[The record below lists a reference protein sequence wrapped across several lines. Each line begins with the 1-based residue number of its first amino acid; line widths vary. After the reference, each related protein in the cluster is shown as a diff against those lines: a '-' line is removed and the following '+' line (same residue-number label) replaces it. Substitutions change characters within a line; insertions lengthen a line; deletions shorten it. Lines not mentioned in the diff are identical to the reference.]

1 MLMRL
6 AICDDSIAERELII
20 SAIEDFF
27 SRLDTTCLPFSSGED
42 LVEYVSKTN
51 DPIDAI
57 FLDIEMGQMD
67 GISAAQEVRS
77 FLPNVPIVFITSH
90 KELAPDGYEVQAFRF
105 ICKPIERSK
114 LLSALSSLKTHIT
127 SKFSIVVRHDGE
139 DEIIPIESILW
150 IESDNNDVRFI
161 CENKTITTRMRLKDA
176 WNELS
181 DISTGRF
188 AYSHRCTIVNL
199 SHVKSLSSS
208 QVKLDNGASLMLSRG
223 CEMDLKNQLFE
234 YVRHFA
240 H

>member
-1 MLMRL
+1 MRL
-6 AICDDSIAERELII
+6 AVCDDSIAERTLIVSVI
-20 SAIEDFF
+20 DDFF
-27 SRLDTTCLPFSSGED
+27 SKLDTTCLPFSSGEE
-42 LVEYVSKTN
+42 LVEYISKTN
-51 DPIDAI
+51 DSIDAI

-67 GISAAQEVRS
+67 GMTAAHEVRKA
-77 FLPNVPIVFITSH
+77 LPNVPIIFITSH

-105 ICKPIERSK
+105 VCKPIDRNK
-114 LLSALSSLKTHIT
+114 LISALSSLKTHLL
-127 SKFSIVVRHDGE
+127 SKVSIVVRHNGE
-139 DEIIPIESILW
+139 DVIIPLDSILW
-150 IESDNNDVRFI
+150 IESDNNDVRII
-161 CENKTITTRMRLKDA
+161 CENKTITTRMRLRDA

-223 CEMDLKNQLFE
+223 CEKDLKNQLFE

>member
-1 MLMRL
+1 MRL
-6 AICDDSIAERELII
+6 AVCDDSIAERTLIV
-20 SAIEDFF
+20 SVIEYFF
-27 SRLDTTCLPFSSGED
+27 SKLDTTCLPFSSGEE
-42 LVEYVSKTN
+42 LVEYISKTN
-51 DPIDAI
+51 DSIDAI

-67 GISAAQEVRS
+67 GMTAAHEVRKA
-77 FLPNVPIVFITSH
+77 LPNVPIIFITSH

-105 ICKPIERSK
+105 VCKPIDRNK
-114 LLSALSSLKTHIT
+114 LISALSSLKTHLL
-127 SKFSIVVRHDGE
+127 SKVSIVVRHNGE
-139 DEIIPIESILW
+139 DVIIPLDSILW
-150 IESDNNDVRFI
+150 IESDNNDVRII
-161 CENKTITTRMRLKDA
+161 CENKTITTRMRLRDA

-223 CEMDLKNQLFE
+223 CEKDLKNQLFE

>member
-1 MLMRL
+1 MRL
-6 AICDDSIAERELII
+6 AVCDDSIAERTLIV
-20 SAIEDFF
+20 SVIEDFF
-27 SRLDTTCLPFSSGED
+27 SKLDTTCLPFSSGEE
-42 LVEYVSKTN
+42 LVEYISKTN
-51 DPIDAI
+51 DSIDAI

-67 GISAAQEVRS
+67 GMTAAHEVRKA
-77 FLPNVPIVFITSH
+77 LPNVPIIFITSH
-90 KELAPDGYEVQAFRF
+90 KELSPDGYEVQAFRF
-105 ICKPIERSK
+105 VCKPIDRNK
-114 LLSALSSLKTHIT
+114 LISALSSLKTHLL
-127 SKFSIVVRHDGE
+127 SKVSIVVRHNGE
-139 DEIIPIESILW
+139 DVIIPLDSILW
-150 IESDNNDVRFI
+150 IESDNNDVRII
-161 CENKTITTRMRLKDA
+161 CENKTITTRMRLRDA

>member
-1 MLMRL
+1 MRL
-6 AICDDSIAERELII
+6 AVCDDSIAERTLIV
-20 SAIEDFF
+20 SVIEDFF
-27 SRLDTTCLPFSSGED
+27 SKLDTTCLPFSSGEE
-42 LVEYVSKTN
+42 LVEYISKTN
-51 DPIDAI
+51 DSIDAI

-67 GISAAQEVRS
+67 GMTAAHEVRKA
-77 FLPNVPIVFITSH
+77 LPNVPIIFITSH

-105 ICKPIERSK
+105 VCKPIDRNK
-114 LLSALSSLKTHIT
+114 LISALSSLKTHLL
-127 SKFSIVVRHDGE
+127 SKVSIVVRHNGE
-139 DEIIPIESILW
+139 DVIIPLDSILW
-150 IESDNNDVRFI
+150 IESDNNDVRII
-161 CENKTITTRMRLKDA
+161 CENKTITIRMRLRDA

-223 CEMDLKNQLFE
+223 CEKDLKNQLFE

>member
-1 MLMRL
+1 MRL
-6 AICDDSIAERELII
+6 AVCDDSIAERTLIV
-20 SAIEDFF
+20 SVIEDFF
-27 SRLDTTCLPFSSGED
+27 SKLDTTCLPFSSGEE
-42 LVEYVSKTN
+42 LVEYISKTN
-51 DPIDAI
+51 DSIDAI

-67 GISAAQEVRS
+67 GMTAAHEVRKA
-77 FLPNVPIVFITSH
+77 LPNVPIIFITSH

-105 ICKPIERSK
+105 VCKPIDRNK
-114 LLSALSSLKTHIT
+114 LISALSSLKTHLLN
-127 SKFSIVVRHDGE
+127 KVSIVVRHNGE
-139 DEIIPIESILW
+139 DVIIPLDSILW
-150 IESDNNDVRFI
+150 IESDNNDVRII
-161 CENKTITTRMRLKDA
+161 CENKTITTRMRLRDA

-208 QVKLDNGASLMLSRG
+208 QVKLDNGGSLMLSRG
-223 CEMDLKNQLFE
+223 CEKDLKNQLFE

>member
-1 MLMRL
+1 MRL
-6 AICDDSIAERELII
+6 AVCDDSIAERTLIV
-20 SAIEDFF
+20 SVIEDFF
-27 SRLDTTCLPFSSGED
+27 SKVDTTCLPFSSGEE
-42 LVEYVSKTN
+42 LVEYISKTN
-51 DPIDAI
+51 DSIDAI

-67 GISAAQEVRS
+67 GMTAAHEVRKA
-77 FLPNVPIVFITSH
+77 LPNVPIIFITGH

-105 ICKPIERSK
+105 VCKPIDRNK
-114 LLSALSSLKTHIT
+114 LISALSSLKTHLL
-127 SKFSIVVRHDGE
+127 SKVSIVVRHNGE
-139 DEIIPIESILW
+139 DVIIPLDSILW
-150 IESDNNDVRFI
+150 IESDNNDVRII
-161 CENKTITTRMRLKDA
+161 CENKTITTRMRLRDA

-223 CEMDLKNQLFE
+223 CEKDLKNQLFE

>member
-1 MLMRL
+1 MRL
-6 AICDDSIAERELII
+6 AVCDDSIAERTLIV
-20 SAIEDFF
+20 SVIEDFF
-27 SRLDTTCLPFSSGED
+27 SKLDTTCLPFSSGEE
-42 LVEYVSKTN
+42 LVEYISKTN
-51 DPIDAI
+51 DSIDAI

-67 GISAAQEVRS
+67 GMTAAHEVRKA
-77 FLPNVPIVFITSH
+77 LPNVPIIFITSH

-105 ICKPIERSK
+105 VCKPIDRNK
-114 LLSALSSLKTHIT
+114 LISALSSLKTHLL
-127 SKFSIVVRHDGE
+127 SKVSIVVRHNGE
-139 DEIIPIESILW
+139 DVIIPLDSILW
-150 IESDNNDVRFI
+150 IESDNNDVRII
-161 CENKTITTRMRLKDA
+161 CENKTITTRMRLRDA

-199 SHVKSLSSS
+199 SHVKCLSSS

-223 CEMDLKNQLFE
+223 CEKDLKNQLFE

>member
-1 MLMRL
+1 MRL
-6 AICDDSIAERELII
+6 AVCDDSIAERTLIV
-20 SAIEDFF
+20 SVIEDFF
-27 SRLDTTCLPFSSGED
+27 SKLDTTCLPFSSGEE
-42 LVEYVSKTN
+42 LVEYISKTN
-51 DPIDAI
+51 DSIDAI

-67 GISAAQEVRS
+67 GMTAAHEVRKA
-77 FLPNVPIVFITSH
+77 LPNVPIIFITSH

-105 ICKPIERSK
+105 VCKPIDRNK
-114 LLSALSSLKTHIT
+114 LISALSSLKTHLL
-127 SKFSIVVRHDGE
+127 SKVSIVVRHNGE
-139 DEIIPIESILW
+139 DVIIPLDSILW
-150 IESDNNDVRFI
+150 IESDNNDVRII
-161 CENKTITTRMRLKDA
+161 CENKTITTRMRLRDA

-223 CEMDLKNQLFE
+223 CEMDLKDQLFE

>member
-1 MLMRL
+1 MRL
-6 AICDDSIAERELII
+6 AVCDDSIAERTLIV
-20 SAIEDFF
+20 SVIEDFF
-27 SRLDTTCLPFSSGED
+27 SKLDTTCLPFSSGEE
-42 LVEYVSKTN
+42 LVEYISKTN
-51 DPIDAI
+51 DSIDAI

-67 GISAAQEVRS
+67 GMTAAHEVRKA
-77 FLPNVPIVFITSH
+77 LPNVPIIFITSH

-105 ICKPIERSK
+105 VCKPIDRNK
-114 LLSALSSLKTHIT
+114 LISALSSLKTHLL
-127 SKFSIVVRHDGE
+127 SKVSIVVRHNGE
-139 DEIIPIESILW
+139 DVIIPLDSILW
-150 IESDNNDVRFI
+150 IESDNNDVRII
-161 CENKTITTRMRLKDA
+161 CENKTITTRMRLRDA

>member
-1 MLMRL
+1 MRL
-6 AICDDSIAERELII
+6 AVCDDSIAERTLIV
-20 SAIEDFF
+20 SVIEDFF
-27 SRLDTTCLPFSSGED
+27 SKLDTTCLPFSSGEE
-42 LVEYVSKTN
+42 LVEYISKTN
-51 DPIDAI
+51 DSIDAI

-67 GISAAQEVRS
+67 GMTAAHEVRKA
-77 FLPNVPIVFITSH
+77 LPNVPIIFITSH

-105 ICKPIERSK
+105 VCKPIDRNK
-114 LLSALSSLKTHIT
+114 LISALSSLKTHLL
-127 SKFSIVVRHDGE
+127 SKVSIVFRHNGE
-139 DEIIPIESILW
+139 DVIIPLDSILW
-150 IESDNNDVRFI
+150 IESDNNDVRII
-161 CENKTITTRMRLKDA
+161 CENKTITTRMRLRDA

-223 CEMDLKNQLFE
+223 CEKDLKNQLFE

>member
-1 MLMRL
+1 MRL
-6 AICDDSIAERELII
+6 AVCDDSIAERTLIV
-20 SAIEDFF
+20 SVIEDFF
-27 SRLDTTCLPFSSGED
+27 SKLDTTCLPFSSGEE
-42 LVEYVSKTN
+42 LVEYISKTN
-51 DPIDAI
+51 DSIDAI
-57 FLDIEMGQMD
+57 FLDIEMGQMN
-67 GISAAQEVRS
+67 GMTAAHEVRKA
-77 FLPNVPIVFITSH
+77 LPNVPIIFITSH

-105 ICKPIERSK
+105 VCKPIDRNK
-114 LLSALSSLKTHIT
+114 LISALSSLKTHLL
-127 SKFSIVVRHDGE
+127 SKVSIVVRHNGE
-139 DEIIPIESILW
+139 DVIIPLDSILW
-150 IESDNNDVRFI
+150 IESDNNDVRII
-161 CENKTITTRMRLKDA
+161 CENKTITTRMRLRDA

>member
-1 MLMRL
+1 MRL
-6 AICDDSIAERELII
+6 AVCDDSIAERTLIV
-20 SAIEDFF
+20 SVIEDFF
-27 SRLDTTCLPFSSGED
+27 SKLDTTCLPFSSGEE
-42 LVEYVSKTN
+42 LVEYISKTN
-51 DPIDAI
+51 DSIDAI

-67 GISAAQEVRS
+67 GMTAAHEVRKA
-77 FLPNVPIVFITSH
+77 LPNVPIIFITSH

-105 ICKPIERSK
+105 VCKPIDRNK
-114 LLSALSSLKTHIT
+114 LISALSSLKTHLL
-127 SKFSIVVRHDGE
+127 SKVSIVVRHNGE
-139 DEIIPIESILW
+139 DVIIPLDSILW
-150 IESDNNDVRFI
+150 IESDNNDVRII
-161 CENKTITTRMRLKDA
+161 CENKTITTRMRLRDA

-223 CEMDLKNQLFE
+223 CEKDLKNQLFE

>member
-1 MLMRL
+1 MRL
-6 AICDDSIAERELII
+6 AVCDDSIAERTLIV
-20 SAIEDFF
+20 SVIEDFF
-27 SRLDTTCLPFSSGED
+27 SKLDTTCLPFSSGEE
-42 LVEYVSKTN
+42 LVEYISKTN
-51 DPIDAI
+51 DSIDAI

-67 GISAAQEVRS
+67 GMTAAHEVRKA
-77 FLPNVPIVFITSH
+77 LPNVPIIFITSH

-105 ICKPIERSK
+105 VCKPIDRNN
-114 LLSALSSLKTHIT
+114 LISALSSLKTHLL
-127 SKFSIVVRHDGE
+127 SKVSIVVRHNGE
-139 DEIIPIESILW
+139 DVIIPLDSILW
-150 IESDNNDVRFI
+150 IESDNNDVRII
-161 CENKTITTRMRLKDA
+161 CENKTITTRMRLRDA

-223 CEMDLKNQLFE
+223 CEKDLKNQLFE

>member
-1 MLMRL
+1 MRL
-6 AICDDSIAERELII
+6 AVCDDSIAERTLIV
-20 SAIEDFF
+20 SVIEDFF
-27 SRLDTTCLPFSSGED
+27 SKLDTTCLPFSSGEE
-42 LVEYVSKTN
+42 LVEYISKTN
-51 DPIDAI
+51 DSIDAI

-67 GISAAQEVRS
+67 GMTAAHEVRKA
-77 FLPNVPIVFITSH
+77 LPNVPIIFITSH

-105 ICKPIERSK
+105 VCKPIDRNK
-114 LLSALSSLKTHIT
+114 LISALSSLKTHLLN
-127 SKFSIVVRHDGE
+127 KVSIVVRHNGE
-139 DEIIPIESILW
+139 DVIIPLDSILW
-150 IESDNNDVRFI
+150 IESDNNDVRII
-161 CENKTITTRMRLKDA
+161 CENKTITTRMRLRDA

-223 CEMDLKNQLFE
+223 CEKDLKNQLFE

>member
-1 MLMRL
+1 MRL
-6 AICDDSIAERELII
+6 AVCDDSIAERTLIV
-20 SAIEDFF
+20 SVIEDFF
-27 SRLDTTCLPFSSGED
+27 SKVDTTCLPFSSGEE
-42 LVEYVSKTN
+42 LVEYISKTN
-51 DPIDAI
+51 DSIDAI

-67 GISAAQEVRS
+67 GMTAAHEVRKA
-77 FLPNVPIVFITSH
+77 LPNVPIIFITSH

-105 ICKPIERSK
+105 VCKPIDRNK
-114 LLSALSSLKTHIT
+114 LISALSSLKTHLL
-127 SKFSIVVRHDGE
+127 SKVSIVVRHNGE
-139 DEIIPIESILW
+139 DVIIPLDSILW
-150 IESDNNDVRFI
+150 IESDNNDVRII
-161 CENKTITTRMRLKDA
+161 CENKTITTRMRLRDA

-188 AYSHRCTIVNL
+188 AYSHRCSIVNL

-223 CEMDLKNQLFE
+223 CEKDLKNQLFE

>member
-1 MLMRL
+1 MRL
-6 AICDDSIAERELII
+6 AVCDDSIAERTLIV
-20 SAIEDFF
+20 SVIEDFF
-27 SRLDTTCLPFSSGED
+27 SKLDTTCLPFSSGEE
-42 LVEYVSKTN
+42 LVEYISKTN
-51 DPIDAI
+51 DSIDAI

-67 GISAAQEVRS
+67 GMTAAHEVRKA
-77 FLPNVPIVFITSH
+77 LPNVPIIFITSH
-90 KELAPDGYEVQAFRF
+90 KELAHDGYEVQAFRF
-105 ICKPIERSK
+105 VCKPIDRNK
-114 LLSALSSLKTHIT
+114 LISALSSLKTHLL
-127 SKFSIVVRHDGE
+127 SKVSIVVRHNGE
-139 DEIIPIESILW
+139 DVIIPLDSILW
-150 IESDNNDVRFI
+150 IESDNNDVRII
-161 CENKTITTRMRLKDA
+161 CENKTITTRMRLRDA

>member
-1 MLMRL
+1 MRL
-6 AICDDSIAERELII
+6 AVCDDSIAERTLIV
-20 SAIEDFF
+20 SVIEDFF
-27 SRLDTTCLPFSSGED
+27 SKLDTTCLPFSSGEE
-42 LVEYVSKTN
+42 LVEYISKTN
-51 DPIDAI
+51 DSIDAI

-67 GISAAQEVRS
+67 GMTAAHEVRKA
-77 FLPNVPIVFITSH
+77 LPNVPIIFITSH

-105 ICKPIERSK
+105 VCKPIDRNK
-114 LLSALSSLKTHIT
+114 LISALSSLKTHLL
-127 SKFSIVVRHDGE
+127 SKVSIVVRHNGE
-139 DEIIPIESILW
+139 DVIIPLDSILW
-150 IESDNNDVRFI
+150 IESDNNDVRII
-161 CENKTITTRMRLKDA
+161 CENKTITTRMRLRDA

-199 SHVKSLSSS
+199 SHVKSLSAS

>member
-1 MLMRL
+1 MRL
-6 AICDDSIAERELII
+6 AVCDDSIAERTLIV
-20 SAIEDFF
+20 SVIEDFF
-27 SRLDTTCLPFSSGED
+27 SKVDTTCLPFSSGEE
-42 LVEYVSKTN
+42 LVEYISKTN
-51 DPIDAI
+51 DSIDAI

-67 GISAAQEVRS
+67 GMTAAHEVRKA
-77 FLPNVPIVFITSH
+77 LPNVPIIFITSH

-105 ICKPIERSK
+105 VCKPIDRNK
-114 LLSALSSLKTHIT
+114 LISALSSLKTHLL
-127 SKFSIVVRHDGE
+127 SKVSIVVRHNGE
-139 DEIIPIESILW
+139 DVIIPLDSILW
-150 IESDNNDVRFI
+150 IESDNNDVRII
-161 CENKTITTRMRLKDA
+161 CENKTITTRMRLRDA

-223 CEMDLKNQLFE
+223 CEKDLKNQLFE

>member
-1 MLMRL
+1 MRL
-6 AICDDSIAERELII
+6 AVCDDSIAERTLIVSI
-20 SAIEDFF
+20 IEDFF
-27 SRLDTTCLPFSSGED
+27 SKLDTTCLPFSSGEE
-42 LVEYVSKTN
+42 LVEYISKTN
-51 DPIDAI
+51 DSIDAI

-67 GISAAQEVRS
+67 GMTAAHEVRKA
-77 FLPNVPIVFITSH
+77 LPNVPIIFITSH

-105 ICKPIERSK
+105 VCKPIDRNK
-114 LLSALSSLKTHIT
+114 LISALSSLKTHLL
-127 SKFSIVVRHDGE
+127 SKVSIVVRHNGE
-139 DEIIPIESILW
+139 DVIIPLDSILW
-150 IESDNNDVRFI
+150 IESDNNDVRII
-161 CENKTITTRMRLKDA
+161 CENKTITTRMRLRDA

-223 CEMDLKNQLFE
+223 CEKDLKNQLFE

>member
-1 MLMRL
+1 MRL
-6 AICDDSIAERELII
+6 AVCDDSIAERTLIV
-20 SAIEDFF
+20 SVIEDFF
-27 SRLDTTCLPFSSGED
+27 SKLDTTCLPFSSGEE
-42 LVEYVSKTN
+42 LVEYISKTN
-51 DPIDAI
+51 DSIDAI

-67 GISAAQEVRS
+67 GMTAAHEVRKA
-77 FLPNVPIVFITSH
+77 LPNVPIIFITSH

-105 ICKPIERSK
+105 VCKPIDRNK
-114 LLSALSSLKTHIT
+114 LISALSSLKTHLL
-127 SKFSIVVRHDGE
+127 SKVSIVVRHNGE
-139 DEIIPIESILW
+139 DVIIPLDSILW
-150 IESDNNDVRFI
+150 IESDNNDVRII
-161 CENKTITTRMRLKDA
+161 CENKTITTRMRLRDA

-208 QVKLDNGASLMLSRG
+208 QVKLDNDASLMLSRG
-223 CEMDLKNQLFE
+223 CEKDLKNQLFE

>member
-1 MLMRL
+1 MRL
-6 AICDDSIAERELII
+6 AVCDDSIAERTLIV
-20 SAIEDFF
+20 SVIEDFF
-27 SRLDTTCLPFSSGED
+27 SKLETTCLPFSSGEE
-42 LVEYVSKTN
+42 LVEYISKTN
-51 DPIDAI
+51 DSIDAI

-67 GISAAQEVRS
+67 GMTAAHEVRKA
-77 FLPNVPIVFITSH
+77 LPNVPIIFITSH

-105 ICKPIERSK
+105 VCKPIDRNK
-114 LLSALSSLKTHIT
+114 LISALSSLKTHLL
-127 SKFSIVVRHDGE
+127 SKVSIVVRHNGE
-139 DEIIPIESILW
+139 DVIIPLDSILW
-150 IESDNNDVRFI
+150 IESDNNDVRII
-161 CENKTITTRMRLKDA
+161 CENKTITTRMRLRDA

-199 SHVKSLSSS
+199 SHVKSLISS

>member
-1 MLMRL
+1 MRL
-6 AICDDSIAERELII
+6 AVCDDSIAERTLIV
-20 SAIEDFF
+20 SVIEDFF
-27 SRLDTTCLPFSSGED
+27 SKLDTTCLPFSSGEE
-42 LVEYVSKTN
+42 LVEYISKTN
-51 DPIDAI
+51 NSIDAI

-67 GISAAQEVRS
+67 GMTAAHEVRKA
-77 FLPNVPIVFITSH
+77 LPNVPIIFITSH

-105 ICKPIERSK
+105 VCKPIDRNK
-114 LLSALSSLKTHIT
+114 LISALSSLKTHLLN
-127 SKFSIVVRHDGE
+127 KVSIVVRHNGE
-139 DEIIPIESILW
+139 DVIIPLDSILW
-150 IESDNNDVRFI
+150 IESDNNDVRII
-161 CENKTITTRMRLKDA
+161 CENKTITTRMRLRDA

-223 CEMDLKNQLFE
+223 CEKDLKNQLFE

>member
-1 MLMRL
+1 MRL
-6 AICDDSIAERELII
+6 AVCDDSIAERTLIV
-20 SAIEDFF
+20 SVIEDFF
-27 SRLDTTCLPFSSGED
+27 SKLDTTCLPFSSGEE
-42 LVEYVSKTN
+42 LVEYISKTN
-51 DPIDAI
+51 DSIDAI

-67 GISAAQEVRS
+67 GMTAAHEVRKA
-77 FLPNVPIVFITSH
+77 LPNVPIIFITSH

-105 ICKPIERSK
+105 VCKTIDRNK
-114 LLSALSSLKTHIT
+114 LISALSSLKTHLL
-127 SKFSIVVRHDGE
+127 SKVSIVVRHNGE
-139 DEIIPIESILW
+139 DVIIPLDSILW
-150 IESDNNDVRFI
+150 IESDNNDVRII
-161 CENKTITTRMRLKDA
+161 CENKTITTRMRLRDA